1 MRMDVKTL
9 RICGVLALSVW
20 AMAGMLATDAFAQD
34 AKKAAPKEA
43 KAGAAGEGENSAWVK
58 LCEKTPDLTPNDK
71 TDAIKERNVCL
82 THHERIDGNTGLVL
96 VSAAVRQVEGSDK
109 EALMV
114 MVPLGMALPPGA
126 QVKIDE
132 NEPIKLQ
139 FTLCHA
145 SGCTAEAEAT
155 KQVID
160 QMKNGKQLVVAAIN
174 LAGKPIGF
182 PVPLTGFGTAY
193 AGKPVDNEKY
203 KEARG
208 KLMQAIRE
216 RQVELMKK
224 AREEAAAKAAGQQKP
239 EANQQKPETKKQ

>member
-9 RICGVLALSVW
+9 RMCGVLALSVW
-20 AMAGMLATDAFAQD
+20 ALAGMFATEGFAQD

-43 KAGAAGEGENSAWVK
+43 KAGAAGEGEKSAWVK

-174 LAGKPIGF
+174 LAGNPIGF
-182 PVPLTGFGTAY
+182 PVPLAGFGTAY

-224 AREEAAAKAAGQQKP
+224 ARDEAAAKAAGGQQP
-239 EANQQKPETKKQ
+239 EAKKQ

>member
-1 MRMDVKTL
+1 MDVRIL
-9 RICGVLALSVW
+9 RMCSVLALSVW
-20 AMAGMLATDAFAQD
+20 ALSGAFATAGFAQD
-34 AKKAAPKEA
+34 AKKAAPKDA
-43 KAGAAGEGENSAWVK
+43 KAAPAAEGEKSAWVK

-145 SGCTAEAEAT
+145 SGCTAEAEVT
-155 KQVID
+155 KPLLE

-182 PVPLTGFGTAY
+182 PVPLAGFGAAY

-224 AREEAAAKAAGQQKP
+224 ARDEAAAKAAGQQP
-239 EANQQKPETKKQ
+239 EAKKQ